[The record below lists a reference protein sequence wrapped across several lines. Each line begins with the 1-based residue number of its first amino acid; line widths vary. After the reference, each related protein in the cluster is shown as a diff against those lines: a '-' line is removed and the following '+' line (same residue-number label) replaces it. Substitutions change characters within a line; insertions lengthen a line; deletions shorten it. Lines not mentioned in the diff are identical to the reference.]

1 MSEVSDCPNCS
12 SSNLLINIWGFP
24 SEDTL
29 NELEKSGYVT
39 NLMGCEPPL
48 KGERAFIYHCKDCG
62 ERFGAYTL

>member
-24 SEDTL
+24 SEDAL
-29 NELEKSGYVT
+29 YELEKSGYVT

-48 KGERAFIYHCKDCG
+48 KRESVYLSLQGLR
-62 ERFGAYTL
+62 